1 MKCKQR
7 INEVHPSIK
16 FDFNFSDKEIHFLDI
31 VVYKTQSGIRPA
43 YVHRKSGHLE
53 SLKRSTPFA
62 QALRFRRICYDKL
75 CRKLIE
81 RGYKQQEIKEAM
93 ERTKTLDIQ
102 NILEKRA
109 KKQTAVHCLM

>member
-7 INEVHPSIK
+7 INEV
-16 FDFNFSDKEIHFLDI
+16 HFLDI

-75 CRKLIE
+75 SRKLIE

-102 NILEKRA
+102 KILEKRA